1 MPTTYTPFQPGN
13 YRSGSDWEKRVAQ
26 STMKGAPLRGAAG
39 VTPEFGL
46 ANQFNQFMSQ
56 QASIPFEMN
65 LPGYTSMREQQ
76 SGNIGAQLRGEVP
89 MDVRNLISQAG
100 AERGVMGG
108 QAAGSPNANAAWLRA
123 LGLTSIGQ
131 QQAGQAGLTAAI
143 QQTPYPE
150 LWNPAGLYTSERL
163 AQEELEQAQ
172 AGAYKAPAGVQR
184 TTYTGTPAYGLY
196 PWGTGRG

>member
-1 MPTTYTPFQPGN
+1 MPTTYQPFTPGD
-13 YRSGSDWEKRVAQ
+13 YRSGSDWQKRVAM
-26 STMKGAPLRGAAG
+26 STMKGAPIRGAAG

-46 ANQFNQFMSQ
+46 AGDINRFMVSQ
-56 QASIPFEMN
+56 AEQPVLAN
-65 LPGYTSMREQQ
+65 LPGYASMREQQ

-89 MDVRNLISQAG
+89 MDVRNLITQAG

-150 LWNPAGLYTSERL
+150 LYNPASLYEAERL
-163 AQEELEQAQ
+163 AQQELEQAQ
-172 AGAYKAPAGVQR
+172 AGAYRPPATSSTRYYRGSMSR
-184 TTYTGTPAYGLY
+184 TT
-196 PWGTGRG
+196 PWY